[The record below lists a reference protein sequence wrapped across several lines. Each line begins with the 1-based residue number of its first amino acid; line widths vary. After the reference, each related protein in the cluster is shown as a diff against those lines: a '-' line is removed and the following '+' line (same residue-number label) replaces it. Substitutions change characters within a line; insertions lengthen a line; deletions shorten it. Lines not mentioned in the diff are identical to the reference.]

1 MASKNLSLVTFL
13 LGGATMGSTIK
24 FSAKT
29 SRRSFIGLI
38 KAIIGFLYLLIGAP
52 GHKSKLI
59 AFVIHEVTDEPRE
72 HARLTNTYSTKK
84 IFLKQ
89 ISLLSSYFKF
99 INPLENSSWVNQK
112 GCLVTFDDG
121 YKGGLEAAKILEG
134 LKITSIH
141 HVNLNTI
148 QGQINSSALLHFVNH
163 ASGHETNWC
172 DSTPKNLEKL
182 LTKLSDS
189 ELQKVSEFS
198 GPYMKLSELQEL
210 ISLKHA
216 IVGDHLLNHWY
227 TNSLTD
233 TEVLENLSRTS
244 NSSQLKSII
253 MPYFAAPHG
262 DLDSQ
267 KMELISKQGY
277 EVLFSGSSW
286 TRAGKATIIPRID
299 LNNSINSK
307 YRLFG
312 AIAILL
318 VKSKKSKD

>member
-1 MASKNLSLVTFL
+1 
-13 LGGATMGSTIK
+13 MGNTLK

-29 SRRSFIGLI
+29 LRRSFIGPI
-38 KAIIGFLYLLIGAP
+38 KSIIGCLYLLIGAP
-52 GHKSKLI
+52 GYKSKLI
-59 AFVIHEVTDEPRE
+59 AFVIHDVTDEPRQ

-89 ISLLSSYFKF
+89 ISLLSSHFKF
-99 INPLENSSWVNQK
+99 IDPLENSSWVNQK

-141 HVNLNTI
+141 HLNLNTI

-163 ASGHETNWC
+163 ASGHETNWS

-182 LTKLSDS
+182 VAKLFDS

-198 GPYMKLSELQEL
+198 GPYMKPSELQEL
-210 ISLKHA
+210 ISLRHA

-244 NSSQLKSII
+244 NRTDLKSVI

-262 DLDSQ
+262 DLNSQ

-277 EVLFSGSSW
+277 EVIFSGSSW
-286 TRAGKATIIPRID
+286 TRAGNATIIPRID

-307 YRLFG
+307 INLFG
-312 AIAILL
+312 AIAIL
-318 VKSKKSKD
+318 VFRSKRSKA